1 MNNSS
6 QNYAKK
12 VYPGILNIE
21 PEHQNKVFSFKL
33 NKRIPSKHQRFK
45 RSISSFKMRKYK
57 NGILCN

>member
-6 QNYAKK
+6 EKYAKK

-21 PEHQNKVFSFKL
+21 PEHQNKVFTFKL
-33 NKRIPSKHQRFK
+33 NKRVPSRLQRFK
-45 RSISSFKMRKYK
+45 RSISSFKMRKCK